1 MTGLGNS
8 IKTAVL
14 LALMIGLC
22 LAVGE
27 LAAGQRGLIIGFAFG
42 GLGAIISYFF
52 SDKIALASVG
62 ARPLSREEHPQ
73 LYEIVERLARRAEI
87 PMPRLYWSPEQAPNA
102 FATGRNP
109 AHGVVCVTDGALR
122 LMNDREMAGVLG
134 HELAHVK
141 HRDILISTIA
151 AVMAGAISVLARM
164 MWWFGGSSRND
175 RGSGNAAISLLAMLF
190 TIILAPLAAALI
202 QMAISRSR
210 EYAADAAG
218 AYYAGGPEGLISAL
232 QKLATA
238 NKQIPMDVSPAQSH
252 MFIVQPLSNMGEGLM
267 GLFSTHPPVEKRVAR
282 LIQMMQNPNVYT
294 A

>member
-1 MTGLGNS
+1 MGILGNS

-22 LAVGE
+22 LGVGE
-27 LAAGQRGLIIGFAFG
+27 LAGGQRGMIFGFAFG
-42 GLGAIISYFF
+42 GIGAIISYFF

-62 ARPLSREEHPQ
+62 ARPITREEHPQ
-73 LYEIVERLARRAEI
+73 LYDIVERLARRAEI
-87 PMPRLYWSPEQAPNA
+87 PMPRLYVSPEEAPNA

-151 AVMAGAISVLARM
+151 AVMAGAISMVARM
-164 MWWFGGSSRND
+164 AFWFGGSSRD
-175 RGSGNAAISLLAMLF
+175 SREGGNPLAALLM
-190 TIILAPLAAALI
+190 IILAPIAALLI
-202 QMAISRSR
+202 QLAISRSR

-218 AYYAGGPEGLISAL
+218 AVYAGGPEGLISAL
-232 QKLATA
+232 QKLETA

-252 MFIVQPLSNMGEGLM
+252 MFIVQPLSTMGQGLM
-267 GLFSTHPPVEKRVAR
+267 GMFSTHPPVEKRVAR